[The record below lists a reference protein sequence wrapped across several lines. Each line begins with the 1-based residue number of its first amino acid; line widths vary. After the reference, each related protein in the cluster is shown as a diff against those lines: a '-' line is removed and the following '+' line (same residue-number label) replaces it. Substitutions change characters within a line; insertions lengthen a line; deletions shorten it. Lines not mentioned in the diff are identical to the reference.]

1 MLRKRP
7 LTVAGVHIGE
17 QRIAY
22 LSTLVRRAAV
32 PDLEVAVGVIGAQ
45 DNAVS
50 YGIAIDEG
58 FRFAVMRVPSAHPL
72 LIPVPPR

>member
-1 MLRKRP
+1 MLEQA
-7 LTVAGVHIGE
+7 LTVAGVHVGE

-22 LSTLVRRAAV
+22 LSTFVRRAVV

-50 YGIAIDEG
+50 YRIAIDEG
-58 FRFAVMRVPSAHPL
+58 FRFAVMRVPGAYTL